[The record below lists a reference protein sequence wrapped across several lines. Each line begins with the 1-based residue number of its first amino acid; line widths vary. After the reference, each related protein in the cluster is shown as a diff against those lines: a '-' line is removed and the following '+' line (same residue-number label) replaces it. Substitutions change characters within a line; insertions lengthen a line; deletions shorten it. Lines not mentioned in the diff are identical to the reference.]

1 MIMVPMIDQVRERTD
16 DLHRV
21 ADDIRRERD
30 LRSAVVTLVA
40 RVGAVTTLGSRRS
53 ERTATACD
61 GDCLANPTGQ
71 AA

>member
-1 MIMVPMIDQVRERTD
+1 MVPMIDQVRERTD

-30 LRSAVVTLVA
+30 LRSAAVALVA
-40 RVGAVTTLGSRRS
+40 RVGALTPLSSRQTVRA
-53 ERTATACD
+53 EIACD